1 MLFGQEHVR
10 RYLQTDGAEGHD
22 WQGTTVLILTTTGR
36 RSGEARSTPLIYGKR
51 GEDHVVVASKG
62 GAEEHPAWY
71 LNLSEQP
78 EVTVQVRGDRF
89 KAHARTATAEEKP
102 DLWRMMIE
110 RWPAYEEYQRKTGR
124 EIPVVVLEREE

>member
-22 WQGTTVLILTTTGR
+22 WQGTSVLILTTTGR
-36 RSGEARSTPLIYGKR
+36 RSREPRSTPLIYGKR

-71 LNLSEQP
+71 LNLIEQP
-78 EVTVQVRGDRF
+78 EVTVQVRGDSFR
-89 KAHARTATAEEKP
+89 ARGRTATAEEKP
-102 DLWRMMIE
+102 DLWRMMTE
-110 RWPAYEEYQRKTGR
+110 RWPAYEEYQRKTAR
-124 EIPVVVLEREE
+124 DIPVVVLERQE

>member
-36 RSGEARSTPLIYGKR
+36 RSGEARSTPLIYGEH

-62 GAEEHPAWY
+62 GAEEHPSWY

-89 KAHARTATAEEKP
+89 KARARTANEDEKP
-102 DLWRMMIE
+102 ELWRMMTD
-110 RWPAYEEYQRKTGR
+110 RWPPYDEYQRKTAR
-124 EIPVVVLEREE
+124 DIPVVVLEREG

>member
-10 RYLQTDGAEGHD
+10 RYVKTDGAEGHD

-36 RSGEARSTPLIYGKR
+36 RSGESRSTPLIYGKR
-51 GEDHVVVASKG
+51 DDDYVVVASKG

-71 LNLSEQP
+71 LNLVAQP

-89 KAHARTATAEEKP
+89 KARAHVATAEEKP
-102 DLWRMMIE
+102 ELWRMMTE
-110 RWPAYEEYQRKTGR
+110 RWPSYAEYQRKTSR
-124 EIPVVVLEREE
+124 EIPVVVLERQE